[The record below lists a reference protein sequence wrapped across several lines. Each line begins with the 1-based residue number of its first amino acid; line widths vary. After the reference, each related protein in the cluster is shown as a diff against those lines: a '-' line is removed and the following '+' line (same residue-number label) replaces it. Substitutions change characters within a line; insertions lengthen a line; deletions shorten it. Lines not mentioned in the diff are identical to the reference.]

1 MRPFIVT
8 GLGYGDEG
16 KGTIVDALV
25 RRYGL
30 SLVVRHNGGAQAAH
44 NVWTEDGRHHTFSQ
58 FGSGTFVVG
67 VKTLLS
73 RFMLVNPGAMLN
85 ENQHLCTVGVVD
97 AFSRTVIDCRARITT
112 PWHITLNRLKEAER
126 GAARH
131 GSCGM
136 GIGETVA
143 DSLDRPDS
151 ALLAGDLLKPD
162 LHDKLTQTQQALCC
176 KYPRFS
182 ETLKQNTVN
191 SAVTRMLEFA
201 SVASIVSPKETCR
214 LIEGHACVFEGAQGT
229 LLDEDFGFHPHTTW
243 SKTTDA
249 NALLLL
255 QEAEVLARPVK
266 FGVTRWYLTR
276 HGDGPFRS
284 EDVALNY
291 LIADDDNE
299 TGEFQG
305 VFRVGAMDIPLLRYA
320 IKANSSV
327 DYLAVTHLDKL
338 TEAEAETTL
347 NKLEF
352 NSDIPVG
359 VASRGKTASR
369 KHFYSYEMSC

>member
-1 MRPFIVT
+1 M
-8 GLGYGDEG
+8 
-16 KGTIVDALV
+16 
-25 RRYGL
+25 
-30 SLVVRHNGGAQAAH
+30 
-44 NVWTEDGRHHTFSQ
+44 
-58 FGSGTFVVG
+58 
-67 VKTLLS
+67 
-73 RFMLVNPGAMLN
+73 
-85 ENQHLCTVGVVD
+85 
-97 AFSRTVIDCRARITT
+97 
-112 PWHITLNRLKEAER
+112 
-126 GAARH
+126 
-131 GSCGM
+131 
-136 GIGETVA
+136 
-143 DSLDRPDS
+143 
-151 ALLAGDLLKPD
+151 
-162 LHDKLTQTQQALCC
+162 
-176 KYPRFS
+176 
-182 ETLKQNTVN
+182 
-191 SAVTRMLEFA
+191 
-201 SVASIVSPKETCR
+201 
-214 LIEGHACVFEGAQGT
+214 
-229 LLDEDFGFHPHTTW
+229 
-243 SKTTDA
+243 
-249 NALLLL
+249 
-255 QEAEVLARPVK
+255 LARPVK